1 LDLKFFESDT
11 KRHVNSSYLYL
22 KSQTLTM
29 LTIRQTSRGLSFDIR
44 VIPGAS
50 KNEVAG
56 IQDGALKV
64 RLTAPPVEGKANRA
78 CVDFLAGLLGVRRSA
93 LAIASGEKSRKKTV
107 SVEGITRGEL
117 EARLKDILE
126 P

>member
-1 LDLKFFESDT
+1 
-11 KRHVNSSYLYL
+11 
-22 KSQTLTM
+22 M
-29 LTIRQTSRGLSFDIR
+29 ITIRETSEGVSFQVR

-64 RLTAPPVEGKANRA
+64 KLTAPPVEGKANRA
-78 CVDFLAGLLGVRRSA
+78 CVEFLAGLLGVRRSA
-93 LAIASGEKSRKKTV
+93 LAITSGEKSRKKTV
-107 SVEGITRGEL
+107 SVTGLVRGEL
-117 EARLKDILE
+117 EERLTGLVQ

>member
-1 LDLKFFESDT
+1 
-11 KRHVNSSYLYL
+11 
-22 KSQTLTM
+22 M
-29 LTIRQTSRGLSFDIR
+29 LTIKETAGGVTFHVR

-78 CVDFLAGLLGVRRSA
+78 CVEFLAGLLGLRRSA
-93 LAIASGEKSRKKTV
+93 LAITSGEKSRKKTV
-107 SVEGITRGEL
+107 SVTGLARGEL
-117 EARLKDILE
+117 EERLKGLVQ

>member
-1 LDLKFFESDT
+1 
-11 KRHVNSSYLYL
+11 
-22 KSQTLTM
+22 M

-44 VIPGAS
+44 VVPGAS

-64 RLTAPPVEGKANRA
+64 KLTAPPVEGKANRA
-78 CVDFLAGLLGVRRSA
+78 CVEFLAGLLGLRRSA
-93 LAIASGEKSRKKTV
+93 LAITSGEKSRKKTV
-107 SVEGITRGEL
+107 SVTGIVRGEL
-117 EARLKDILE
+117 EERLKGLLE

>member
-1 LDLKFFESDT
+1 
-11 KRHVNSSYLYL
+11 
-22 KSQTLTM
+22 M
-29 LTIRQTSRGLSFDIR
+29 LTIREKAGGVQFAVR

-56 IQDGALKV
+56 IQDGALKLK
-64 RLTAPPVEGKANRA
+64 LTAPPVEGKANRA

-93 LAIASGEKSRKKTV
+93 LEITSGEKSRKKTV
-107 SVEGITRGEL
+107 TVTGLSRVEL
-117 EARLKDILE
+117 EERLKGLVQ

>member
-1 LDLKFFESDT
+1 
-11 KRHVNSSYLYL
+11 
-22 KSQTLTM
+22 M
-29 LTIRQTSRGLSFDIR
+29 LTIREKASGVQFAIR

-64 RLTAPPVEGKANRA
+64 KLTAPPVEGKANRA
-78 CVDFLAGLLGVRRSA
+78 CVDYLAGLLGLRRSA
-93 LAIASGEKSRKKTV
+93 LEITSGEKSRKKTV
-107 SVEGITRGEL
+107 TVAGIDRGEL
-117 EARLKDILE
+117 EARLKDILA

>member
-1 LDLKFFESDT
+1 
-11 KRHVNSSYLYL
+11 
-22 KSQTLTM
+22 M
-29 LTIRQTSRGLSFDIR
+29 LTIRETSRGLSFDIR

-64 RLTAPPVEGKANRA
+64 KLTAPPVEGKANRA
-78 CVDFLAGLLGVRRSA
+78 CVEFLAGLLGVRRSA
-93 LAIASGEKSRKKTV
+93 LAITSGEKSRKKTV
-107 SVEGITRGEL
+107 SVTGLARGEL
-117 EARLKDILE
+117 EERLKGLVQ

>member
-1 LDLKFFESDT
+1 MIE
-11 KRHVNSSYLYL
+11 
-22 KSQTLTM
+22 
-29 LTIRQTSRGLSFDIR
+29 IREKAGGVLFAVR

-64 RLTAPPVEGKANRA
+64 KLTAPPVEGKANRA

-93 LAIASGEKSRKKTV
+93 LEITSGEKSRKKTV
-107 SVEGITRGEL
+107 TVTGLSRVEL
-117 EARLKDILE
+117 EERLKGLVQ

>member
-1 LDLKFFESDT
+1 
-11 KRHVNSSYLYL
+11 
-22 KSQTLTM
+22 M
-29 LTIRQTSRGLSFDIR
+29 LTIKETNGGVQFAVR

-56 IQDGALKV
+56 IQDGALKIK
-64 RLTAPPVEGKANRA
+64 LTAPPVEGKANRA
-78 CVDFLAGLLGVRRSA
+78 CVDFLARLLGMRRSA

-107 SVEGITRGEL
+107 AVDGIGRVEL
-117 EARLKDILE
+117 EARLKDILT

>member
-1 LDLKFFESDT
+1 
-11 KRHVNSSYLYL
+11 
-22 KSQTLTM
+22 M
-29 LTIRQTSRGLSFDIR
+29 LEIREKGGGVQFAVR

-78 CVDFLAGLLGVRRSA
+78 CVEFLAGLLGVRRSA
-93 LAIASGEKSRKKTV
+93 LAITSGEKSRKKTV
-107 SVEGITRGEL
+107 TVTGLARGDL
-117 EARLKDILE
+117 EERLKGLVQ

>member
-1 LDLKFFESDT
+1 
-11 KRHVNSSYLYL
+11 
-22 KSQTLTM
+22 M
-29 LTIRQTSRGLSFDIR
+29 ITIRETSEGVTFQVR

-78 CVDFLAGLLGVRRSA
+78 CVEFLAGLLGVRRSA
-93 LAIASGEKSRKKTV
+93 LAIISGEKSRKKTV
-107 SVEGITRGEL
+107 SVTGLARGEL
-117 EARLKDILE
+117 EERLKGLLQ

>member
-1 LDLKFFESDT
+1 
-11 KRHVNSSYLYL
+11 
-22 KSQTLTM
+22 M
-29 LTIRQTSRGLSFDIR
+29 TIKETSGGVSLQVR

-78 CVDFLAGLLGVRRSA
+78 CVEFLAGLLGVRRSA
-93 LAIASGEKSRKKTV
+93 LAITSGEKSRKKTV
-107 SVEGITRGEL
+107 SVTGLARGEL
-117 EARLKDILE
+117 EERLKGLVQ

>member
-1 LDLKFFESDT
+1 
-11 KRHVNSSYLYL
+11 
-22 KSQTLTM
+22 M
-29 LTIRQTSRGLSFDIR
+29 LTIKETAGGVQFAVR

-64 RLTAPPVEGKANRA
+64 KLTAPPVEGKANRA

-93 LAIASGEKSRKKTV
+93 LAITAGEKSRKKT
-107 SVEGITRGEL
+107 ITAAGLTAAEL
-117 EARLKDILE
+117 QSRLKGILA

>member
-1 LDLKFFESDT
+1 
-11 KRHVNSSYLYL
+11 
-22 KSQTLTM
+22 M
-29 LTIRQTSRGLSFDIR
+29 LTIKETNGGVQFAVR

-56 IQDGALKV
+56 IQDGALKIK
-64 RLTAPPVEGKANRA
+64 LTAPPVEGKANKA
-78 CVDFLAGLLGVRRSA
+78 CIDFLARLLGMRRSA

-107 SVEGITRGEL
+107 SVDGIGRVEL
-117 EARLKDILE
+117 ESRLKDILA

>member
-1 LDLKFFESDT
+1 
-11 KRHVNSSYLYL
+11 
-22 KSQTLTM
+22 M
-29 LTIRQTSRGLSFDIR
+29 LTIRETSRGLSFDIR

-64 RLTAPPVEGKANRA
+64 KLTAPPVEGKANRA
-78 CVDFLAGLLGVRRSA
+78 CVEFLAGLLGVRRSA
-93 LAIASGEKSRKKTV
+93 LAITSGEKSRKKTV
-107 SVEGITRGEL
+107 SVTGLVRGEL
-117 EARLKDILE
+117 EERLKGLVQ

>member
-1 LDLKFFESDT
+1 
-11 KRHVNSSYLYL
+11 
-22 KSQTLTM
+22 M
-29 LTIRQTSRGLSFDIR
+29 LTIKETAGGVSLQVR
-44 VIPGAS
+44 VVPGAS

-78 CVDFLAGLLGVRRSA
+78 CVEFLSGLLGLRRSA
-93 LAIASGEKSRKKTV
+93 LAITSGEKSRKKTV
-107 SVEGITRGEL
+107 SVTGLARGEL
-117 EARLKDILE
+117 EERLKGLVQ

>member
-1 LDLKFFESDT
+1 
-11 KRHVNSSYLYL
+11 
-22 KSQTLTM
+22 M
-29 LTIRQTSRGLSFDIR
+29 LTIRETSKGLSFDVR
-44 VIPGAS
+44 VVPGAS

-64 RLTAPPVEGKANRA
+64 KLTAPPVEGKANRA
-78 CVDFLAGLLGVRRSA
+78 CVDFLAGLLGLRRSA

-107 SVEGITRGEL
+107 TAGGITRAEL
-117 EARLKDILE
+117 KSRLKGLLE